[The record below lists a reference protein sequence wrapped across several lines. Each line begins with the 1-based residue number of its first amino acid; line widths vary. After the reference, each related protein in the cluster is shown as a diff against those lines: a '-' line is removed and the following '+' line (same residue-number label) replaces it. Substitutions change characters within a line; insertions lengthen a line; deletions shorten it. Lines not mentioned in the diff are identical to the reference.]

1 MYKLIATIIFTTFT
15 LALSQ
20 TKEICLTFDDMPVVG
35 LRQKDISLQRP
46 IIDKLTG
53 TLNHYSIPAIGFVNA
68 CRFYSNGQMDSQK
81 IDLVNRWLDAGLEIG
96 NHTFSHIDYNKV
108 SCREF
113 TADLLI
119 GEPLIKKLAAEHGKS
134 IRYLRHPFLHRGNTK
149 EKVDSLVTFLAE
161 HGYREAPV
169 TIDNTDYLFNAAYDS
184 AIAKKDSALMKTIG
198 ADYVAY
204 QEKKLVYFEN
214 QSQKLFGY
222 NMRQIFLLHANAIN
236 ADYVDELAEM
246 INQHDY
252 RFVTIDRVLEDKAY
266 LTPDTFYKTFGI
278 SWLDRWALT
287 AGKKGEFFRDEP
299 RTPEFI
305 LNLAGVDSE

>member
-1 MYKLIATIIFTTFT
+1 MYKLITTLLIT
-15 LALSQ
+15 LSLAFAQ
-20 TKEICLTFDDMPVVG
+20 TKEICLTFDDLPVVG
-35 LRQKDISLQRP
+35 LRQTDISLQRP

-53 TLNHYSIPAIGFVNA
+53 TLNRYAIPAIGFVNA
-68 CRFYSNGQMDSQK
+68 CRFYSNGQIDSQK

-96 NHTFSHIDYNKV
+96 NHAYSHIDYNKV

-113 TADLLI
+113 TADLLK
-119 GEPLIKKLAAEHGKS
+119 GESLIKELAAEHGKS
-134 IRYLRHPFLHRGNTK
+134 IRYFRHPFLHRGNTK
-149 EKVDSLVTFLAE
+149 EKVDSLATFLAE

-184 AIAKKDSALMKTIG
+184 AIAKKDSVLMKTIG
-198 ADYVAY
+198 AEYVAY
-204 QEKKLVYFEN
+204 QEKKLAYFEN
-214 QSQKLFGY
+214 QSLKLFDY

-246 INQHDY
+246 ILRHNY